1 MKTLPKAGDH
11 VICEIGDM
19 LILSQVTEVYE
30 NGDICT
36 KYHGIRT
43 KNEYRLKTKN
53 VYLATVHIVPHYR
66 IEKERWRNF
75 LQKQFT
81 NKRKAQQWVKE
92 TKARFADNR
101 TAFCDWSSVKEL
113 R

>member
-1 MKTLPKAGDH
+1 MQNKSNINILLLTLRTFTTMKTLPKIGDN
-11 VICEIGDM
+11 VICEIDYM

-43 KNEYRLKTKN
+43 KNEYRLKTKK

-66 IEKERWRNF
+66 I
-75 LQKQFT
+75 
-81 NKRKAQQWVKE
+81 
-92 TKARFADNR
+92 
-101 TAFCDWSSVKEL
+101 
-113 R
+113 